1 MPLLQLGTAQL
12 LTETGLDETVP
23 PAFTGMLPER
33 AYRQLELAL
42 QQGVRAFD
50 TAFIYRSQPAMGHVL
65 AEWWR
70 TAQLK
75 SRTEVWIT
83 TKVFHPDATQQCF
96 GISHM
101 PDMARMSP
109 DQVSVRTREHFE
121 TSMVQLGVGY
131 IDLLL
136 LHWPSGLQSDGEDHD
151 AASSEEHDNR
161 QRRLAAWRVLEDL
174 YERGW
179 ARAIGV
185 SNFAVHHLEQL
196 REDGATIVP
205 MVNQIEASVT
215 LQYTDI
221 LQYCKDHGI
230 VAQAYSPFGRGLYQM
245 PDALTGLA
253 TKYGKDVGQ
262 IAIRYLVQQGY
273 AVTFLSNSEQRMVT
287 NTQVFDFELSK
298 DEMELL
304 HSFNRPDGGWGLP
317 DPHEL
322 L

>member
-12 LTETGLDETVP
+12 LSETGLDETVP
-23 PAFTGMLPER
+23 KNFTGMLPER
-33 AYRQLELAL
+33 AYRQIQLAL
-42 QQGVRAFD
+42 EQGLRAFD
-50 TAFIYRSQPAMGHVL
+50 TAYIYRSQPAIGHVL

-70 TAQLK
+70 TAALK

-83 TKVFHPDATQQCF
+83 TKIFHPDATEQTF

-101 PDMARMSP
+101 PDMPNMTP
-109 DQVSVRTREHFE
+109 EEVSIRTREHFE

-136 LHWPSGLQSDGEDHD
+136 LHWPSGLGEGN
-151 AASSEEHDNR
+151 EHDNR

-185 SNFAVHHLEQL
+185 SNFAIHHLEQL
-196 REDGATIVP
+196 KEDGATIVP
-205 MVNQIEASVT
+205 AVNQIEASVT

-221 LQYCKDHGI
+221 LQYCHANGI
-230 VAQAYSPFGRGLYQM
+230 LAQAYSPFGRGLYKM
-245 PDALTGLA
+245 PDALEGMA
-253 TKYGKDVGQ
+253 EKYSKDVGQ
-262 IAIRYLVQQGY
+262 IAIRYLVQHGF
-273 AVTFLSNSEQRMVT
+273 AVTFLSNSEKRMVT
-287 NTQVFDFELSK
+287 NTDIFDFELT
-298 DEMELL
+298 DEEMALL
-304 HSFNRPDGGWGLP
+304 NSFNRPGGGWGLP
-317 DPHEL
+317 NPHEL